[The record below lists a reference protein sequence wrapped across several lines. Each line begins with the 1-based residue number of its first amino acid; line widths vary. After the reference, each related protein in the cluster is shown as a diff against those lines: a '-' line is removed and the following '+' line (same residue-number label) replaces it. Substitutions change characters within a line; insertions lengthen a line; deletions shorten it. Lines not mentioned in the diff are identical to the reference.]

1 MAKKAVS
8 HVNKYTLAKE
18 SMPREKLMLDPSGRT
33 LSDAELLAIVL
44 NTGVAGHSVFEL
56 AMRLLAVFPSQAE
69 FVDADW
75 KAMSERLAEWN
86 ESHREHAIRGVG
98 DGKLLRIAAAF
109 LFVKRARE
117 RRRAERVL
125 GADFSDKAAFDA
137 NVREIFREICASD
150 PEKEHFYT
158 LPLDAKLHPI
168 CAPVEI
174 SQGSVTRTP
183 VHPRDVFCEAVRY
196 RACAVIVAHNHP
208 DGDPTPSPQ
217 DIEITQ
223 MLCET
228 GRILR
233 IKLLDHLVLGVLD
246 SAGGKGFVSIRS
258 ERPDLFNRLDQ
269 TTNNHP

>member
-1 MAKKAVS
+1 MPKKQVE

-18 SMPREKLMLDPSGRT
+18 SMPREKLMLDPSGGT

-86 ESHREHAIRGVG
+86 ESHPEHAIRGVG

-117 RRRAERVL
+117 RRNADRIL
-125 GADFSDKAAFDA
+125 GADFSDKAAFGA
-137 NVREIFREICASD
+137 NVREIFHEICASD

-208 DGDPTPSPQ
+208 DGDPEPSAQ
-217 DIEITQ
+217 DLEITR
-223 MLCET
+223 MLHET
-228 GRILR
+228 GKVVR
-233 IKLLDHLVLGVLD
+233 IKLLDHIVLGAPG
-246 SAGGKGFVSIRS
+246 SGGGNGYVSIHAA
-258 ERPDLFNRLDQ
+258 RPDLFA
-269 TTNNHP
+269 